1 MHKPS
6 LPQLVYNAIF
16 PKARTNDPASFAAH
30 ISRNLVPEVRIE
42 TSTFYGT
49 LDCIEAQY
57 PGLDYSYPPH
67 RMRLG
72 RFPWHKKL
80 FKVFDDLGLTEGEIA
95 SLCRWEGT
103 KSARDRYERDE
114 GVQVRDTTAD
124 DVRVAVQPPRPSVQI
139 HSWDEAELPTL
150 SEQEMENHRLQVEA
164 RIKDNTDGFQTADD
178 EDEDSSEDE
187 VESYGVELNQRL
199 LEATAARERGADVP
213 LDEDWEQWLKEAVER
228 GGYSEM
234 ISTIRAGQPFGSS
247 VASGPSAS
255 RNIEFADPGPSRPRP
270 ESMPGA
276 LLISAQS
283 SLASPVT
290 APSATLRPP
299 SSNPTTGTAR

>member
-6 LPQLVYNAIF
+6 LPQLVYNTIF
-16 PKARTNDPASFAAH
+16 PKTRTNDPASFAAL

-57 PGLDYSYPPH
+57 PGLDYSYQPH
-67 RMRLG
+67 RMRLS

-80 FKVFDDLGLTEGEIA
+80 FRAFDDLGLTEGEIA

-103 KSARDRYERDE
+103 KSARERYERDE
-114 GVQVRDTTAD
+114 GVKVRDTTSD
-124 DVRVAVQPPRPSVQI
+124 DVFVAVQPAGPSVHI
-139 HSWDEAELPTL
+139 HSWDDGESSTMLDQDLGAHKLQTEGRI
-150 SEQEMENHRLQVEA
+150 EENLE
-164 RIKDNTDGFQTADD
+164 TYETAD
-178 EDEDSSEDE
+178 EDEDTSEDE

-234 ISTIRAGQPFGSS
+234 FSTIRSGQPFGSS
-247 VASGPSAS
+247 INSGPSTS
-255 RNIEFADPGPSRPRP
+255 RNTEFATSGPSRPRP

-276 LLISAQS
+276 FLISAQS

-290 APSATLRPP
+290 APGAALRPR
-299 SSNPTTGTAR
+299 SSNPTTGAAR

>member
-1 MHKPS
+1 MRKPT

-16 PKARTNDPASFAAH
+16 PKTRTNDPASFAAH
-30 ISRNLVPEVRIE
+30 ISRHLVPEVRIE

-57 PGLDYSYPPH
+57 PGLDYSYQPH
-67 RMRLG
+67 RMRLS

-80 FKVFDDLGLTEGEIA
+80 FKAFDDLGLTEGEIA

-103 KSARDRYERDE
+103 KSARERYEKDE
-114 GVQVRDTTAD
+114 GVKVRDTTSD
-124 DVRVAVQPPRPSVQI
+124 DVVVAVRPARPSVQI
-139 HSWDEAELPTL
+139 HSWDECELATMIDQDL
-150 SEQEMENHRLQVEA
+150 EAHELQTKAGMEEHLESYE
-164 RIKDNTDGFQTADD
+164 TAD
-178 EDEDSSEDE
+178 EDEDTSEDE

-234 ISTIRAGQPFGSS
+234 FSTIRSGQPFGSS
-247 VASGPSAS
+247 ISSGPSTS
-255 RNIEFADPGPSRPRP
+255 RNTVATSGPSRPRP

-276 LLISAQS
+276 FLISAQS
-283 SLASPVT
+283 TLASPVT
-290 APSATLRPP
+290 VPGAALRPR
-299 SSNPTTGTAR
+299 SSNPTSGAAR

>member
-1 MHKPS
+1 MHKPP

-57 PGLDYSYPPH
+57 PGLDYSHPPH
-67 RMRLG
+67 RMRLS

-80 FKVFDDLGLTEGEIA
+80 FKAFDDLGLTEGEIA

-103 KSARDRYERDE
+103 KSARERYERDE
-114 GVQVRDTTAD
+114 GVKVRDTTAD
-124 DVRVAVQPPRPSVQI
+124 DVFLAVQPARPSVQI
-139 HSWDEAELPTL
+139 HSWDEGELPTVL
-150 SEQEMENHRLQVEA
+150 DKELRDNEVQTEEETEENLE
-164 RIKDNTDGFQTADD
+164 NYETAD
-178 EDEDSSEDE
+178 EDEDISEDE

-199 LEATAARERGADVP
+199 LEATAARERGADVS
-213 LDEDWEQWLKEAVER
+213 LDEDWEQWLKEAVES
-228 GGYSEM
+228 GGYSDM
-234 ISTIRAGQPFGSS
+234 FNTIRSGRPFGSS
-247 VASGPSAS
+247 VNSGPSNS
-255 RNIEFADPGPSRPRP
+255 RNAEFAISGPSRPRP

-276 LLISAQS
+276 LLIPAQS
-283 SLASPVT
+283 SLASPVA
-290 APSATLRPP
+290 APGAALRPQ
-299 SSNPTTGTAR
+299 SSNTTTGAAR

>member
-57 PGLDYSYPPH
+57 PGLDYSHPPH

-80 FKVFDDLGLTEGEIA
+80 FKAFDDLGLTEGEIA

-103 KSARDRYERDE
+103 KSARERYERDE
-114 GVQVRDTTAD
+114 GVTVRDTTAD
-124 DVRVAVQPPRPSVQI
+124 DVSVYVRPTRPSVQI
-139 HSWDEAELPTL
+139 HSLDEELPPAPEPETT
-150 SEQEMENHRLQVEA
+150 NHTEQVEA
-164 RIKDNTDGFQTADD
+164 RMKDTSEEFQTAD
-178 EDEDSSEDE
+178 EDEESSEDE

-199 LEATAARERGADVP
+199 LEATAARDRGADVS
-213 LDEDWEQWLKEAVER
+213 LDEDWEQWLKEAVES
-228 GGYSEM
+228 GGYSDM
-234 ISTIRAGQPFGSS
+234 IDAIRAGHPLGSAFYGTS
-247 VASGPSAS
+247 SGS
-255 RNIEFADPGPSRPRP
+255 RSTQFSTSGPSRPRP
-270 ESMPGA
+270 ESMPGR

-283 SLASPVT
+283 SLAAPVT
-290 APSATLRPP
+290 APNTTLRPP
-299 SSNPTTGTAR
+299 SDSTAGTAR